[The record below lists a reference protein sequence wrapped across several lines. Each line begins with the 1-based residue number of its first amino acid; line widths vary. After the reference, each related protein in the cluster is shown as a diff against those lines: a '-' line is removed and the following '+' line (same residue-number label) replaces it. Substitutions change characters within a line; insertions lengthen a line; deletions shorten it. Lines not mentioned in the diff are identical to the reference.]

1 MKITNPYT
9 CEFLVNSLTFAICI
23 FWYHLMQINLPM
35 IILGQ
40 MIVFCNWFHW
50 KFNNFTQKISTFIP
64 ICFEK
69 LFALF
74 ASICLRTILF
84 AEKCKQFLFAN
95 DLQSIV
101 ATCFWREH
109 RKTEHF
115 MVNFSPEIRN
125 STLIICNDKAIKI
138 HITFIKKSLDIMKK
152 IYGNIFYRIMCA
164 SAFYFFW

>member
-1 MKITNPYT
+1 MAWSLSNDLFCVIKFDDIEKACPDHSNGLAHQNTEIIVSMKITKPYT
-9 CEFLVNSLTFAICI
+9 YEFLVNSLTFAICI

-95 DLQSIV
+95 NLQSILLIL
-101 ATCFWREH
+101 
-109 RKTEHF
+109 F
-115 MVNFSPEIRN
+115 MLPKICQYFS
-125 STLIICNDKAIKI
+125 
-138 HITFIKKSLDIMKK
+138 
-152 IYGNIFYRIMCA
+152 IYVPLLK
-164 SAFYFFW
+164 

>member
-1 MKITNPYT
+1 MKITKPYT
-9 CEFLVNSLTFAICI
+9 CDFLVNSLTFAIRI

-95 DLQSIV
+95 DLQSII
-101 ATCFWREH
+101 T
-109 RKTEHF
+109 T
-115 MVNFSPEIRN
+115 VND
-125 STLIICNDKAIKI
+125 II
-138 HITFIKKSLDIMKK
+138 
-152 IYGNIFYRIMCA
+152 YV
-164 SAFYFFW
+164 YFHEMNYNARSICKHWIWNE

>member
-1 MKITNPYT
+1 MIVSMKITKPYT

-95 DLQSIV
+95 NLQSIIV
-101 ATCFWREH
+101 QFW
-109 RKTEHF
+109 
-115 MVNFSPEIRN
+115 
-125 STLIICNDKAIKI
+125 
-138 HITFIKKSLDIMKK
+138 ITFCFTNLPKNLAGMSFQHFRILKKLW
-152 IYGNIFYRIMCA
+152 
-164 SAFYFFW
+164 YF

>member
-1 MKITNPYT
+1 MCYKIWWYRKSLFWSCSVIVSMKITKPYT
-9 CEFLVNSLTFAICI
+9 CEFLVNSLTFAIRI

-74 ASICLRTILF
+74 ASVCLQTILF

-95 DLQSIV
+95 NLQSIDL
-101 ATCFWREH
+101 
-109 RKTEHF
+109 
-115 MVNFSPEIRN
+115 IRTYRFK
-125 STLIICNDKAIKI
+125 SVLTIKP
-138 HITFIKKSLDIMKK
+138 T
-152 IYGNIFYRIMCA
+152 
-164 SAFYFFW
+164 

>member
-1 MKITNPYT
+1 MCYKIWWYRKSLFWSRSDSNGLVHRNTGIIVSMKITKPYT
-9 CEFLVNSLTFAICI
+9 CEFLVNSLTFAIRI

-95 DLQSIV
+95 NLQSIIH
-101 ATCFWREH
+101 TYLELGF
-109 RKTEHF
+109 
-115 MVNFSPEIRN
+115 FSRGV
-125 STLIICNDKAIKI
+125 
-138 HITFIKKSLDIMKK
+138 TF
-152 IYGNIFYRIMCA
+152 
-164 SAFYFFW
+164 

>member
-1 MKITNPYT
+1 MCYKIWWYRKSLFWSRSDLNGLAHRNTGIIVSMKITNPYT
-9 CEFLVNSLTFAICI
+9 CEFLVNSLTFAIRI

-95 DLQSIV
+95 NLQSIDV
-101 ATCFWREH
+101 G
-109 RKTEHF
+109 
-115 MVNFSPEIRN
+115 MIFSFNQTIMHK
-125 STLIICNDKAIKI
+125 STIGL
-138 HITFIKKSLDIMKK
+138 S
-152 IYGNIFYRIMCA
+152 
-164 SAFYFFW
+164 